1 MYQID
6 SLFSLFQR
14 PENLLKLYTLSD
26 EPDRRYF
33 LDKLI
38 VFNED
43 RGSPITQCPTI
54 SKQPLDVF
62 RVYLTVKERGGFVEV
77 CIQQVNHVFLH
88 LFTCF

>member
-1 MYQID
+1 MCY
-6 SLFSLFQR
+6 LQR

-38 VFNED
+38 VFSED
-43 RGSPITQCPTI
+43 RGSPISQCPTI
-54 SKQPLDVF
+54 SKQPLDVY

-77 CIQQVNHVFLH
+77 CESFLICNF
-88 LFTCF
+88 LLLKYVK